1 MSQQSNNVKLTIS
14 RKRRNAGSSL
24 LAKRPKQLTTT
35 IEKVIDEPKINNRV
49 SVIKYAPKRPI
60 EVVNISDD
68 ETLESAEIPLN
79 NDQIDERFA
88 NWKLILERNPTES
101 EKFRR
106 IEKCATFEVNH
117 NITNSSN
124 LMEYQKQIDD
134 SYEAAIKHFIEGYPG
149 DFMFSAKI
157 EHEKL
162 NKCIYLRPEKIKD
175 FDKTR
180 FLNKVFMV
188 SQSNEE
194 FLINGLLKVQVV
206 ITKKVAG
213 YGRTTKAPQTYDEHK
228 MKKKSVVVVKNNG
241 I

>member
-1 MSQQSNNVKLTIS
+1 MSQQSTNFKLTIS
-14 RKRRNAGSSL
+14 RKRRNAGTSL
-24 LAKRPKQLTTT
+24 LAKRSKPLTTT

-60 EVVNISDD
+60 EVVDISDD
-68 ETLESAEIPLN
+68 ETLDSVEIPLY
-79 NDQIDERFA
+79 NDQIVDRFA
-88 NWKLILERNPTES
+88 NWKLIEERNPTES

-106 IEKCATFEVNH
+106 IEKCASFEVNH

-134 SYEAAIKHFIEGYPG
+134 SYEAGIKHFIEGYPG

-194 FLINGLLKVQVV
+194 FLMNGLLKVQVV
-206 ITKKVAG
+206 ITKKVVG
-213 YGRTTKAPQTYDEHK
+213 SGRTTKAPQTYDEQK
-228 MKKKSVVVVKNNG
+228 TRKTSIIVVKNNG